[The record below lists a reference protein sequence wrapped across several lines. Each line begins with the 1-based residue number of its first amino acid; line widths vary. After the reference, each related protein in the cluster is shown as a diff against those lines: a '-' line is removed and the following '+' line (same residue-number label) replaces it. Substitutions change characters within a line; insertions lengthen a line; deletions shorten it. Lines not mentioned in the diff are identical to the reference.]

1 MLRPRPYL
9 VTAGVA
15 TSVLTMTAPAS
26 AALAKPANNCDH
38 QSKNTYQK
46 LLDCMTVDGVREQQD
61 AICGGTAGE
70 QFDPCYHLACD
81 TFENIS
87 IHALDVN
94 SDLIAYAM
102 LTFAYSTESVNG
114 VDGKKVAGPKGLGLV
129 APAGPREPSPRRT
142 AACTRRTA
150 LPDRSPPRPGARRDP
165 HREPNIASE
174 RPAWL
179 KPTTQKRRRP
189 LPGKGLLVGEGGL
202 EPPHPFEYWHL
213 KPARLPFRH
222 SPEWR

>member
-1 MLRPRPYL
+1 M
-9 VTAGVA
+9 
-15 TSVLTMTAPAS
+15 
-26 AALAKPANNCDH
+26 
-38 QSKNTYQK
+38 
-46 LLDCMTVDGVREQQD
+46 
-61 AICGGTAGE
+61 
-70 QFDPCYHLACD
+70 ACD

-114 VDGKKVAGPKGLGLV
+114 VDGKKVPGPKGLGLV
-129 APAGPREPSPRRT
+129 APALV
-142 AACTRRTA
+142 AA
-150 LPDRSPPRPGARRDP
+150 
-165 HREPNIASE
+165 NIASE